1 MSYSGRGGHYWDK
14 SADTIISRGEYYL
27 IDDSAAEFGEPIIL
41 IGTGIAKRGFNQRPV
56 RSYDES
62 AGTVKA
68 LGVSVEWRA
77 NVKDYTDEDYALL
90 GTHDMKRDLSILLKG
105 SITIKNMGS
114 GDIEAG
120 DTVVPVDGGCEK
132 METSGQY
139 SLGQAK
145 QKIPSLKRGLVFVNP
160 DFEKPTI

>member
-27 IDDSAAEFGEPIIL
+27 IDESPVEFGEPIIL
-41 IGTGIAKRGFNQRPV
+41 IGTGIARRGFNQRPV
-56 RSYDES
+56 RDYNQP
-62 AGTVKA
+62 AGTVKT
-68 LGVSVEWRA
+68 LGVSIEWREA
-77 NVKDYTDEDYALL
+77 ISDYTDEDFALR
-90 GTHDMKRDLSILLKG
+90 GTHDMKRDISLLLKG

-114 GDIEAG
+114 GDIEVG
-120 DTVVPVDGGCEK
+120 DTVVPINGGCEK
-132 METSGQY
+132 MTTSGQF